1 MERIT
6 IVGILIKNRIKEAN
20 KTQTLHSEYGHI
32 IRTRIRIHEVSEA
45 VSSQTESLILTL
57 GG

>member
-20 KTQTLHSEYGHI
+20 KTQALLSEYGHI
-32 IRTRIRIHEVSEA
+32 IRTRIGIHEVSEA
-45 VSSQTESLILTL
+45 VNSQTGTLILTL